1 MASARVIRLAFPIIV
16 FAITSSVCAAAVS
29 DFEDLALA
37 PESYWNGSDESG
49 GFQSGSAYYSNN
61 YDTTFSSWDGFAYS
75 NITDTTTSGMAGQYN
90 AIVGSGEGSSSNY
103 AVGYVGWAGPPTVT
117 LDTAGVVDSL
127 YVTNNNFAYY
137 SMLNGDAFAKKFGG
151 SSGGDEDWFL
161 LTITGKDAGGGVIDT
176 VDFYLA
182 DYRFANN
189 SLDYILDTWE
199 AVDLTSLGVVKSL
212 EFTLSSSDVGGW
224 GMNTPAYFAID
235 TVVLVFMV
243 EIDIKPRSCPNPL
256 NVKNKGVLPVVIL
269 GSEDF
274 DVNTIDMASIRL
286 AGVAP
291 IRSSYEDA
299 AAPVSD
305 RQYECECTT
314 EGGDGYLD
322 LTLKFENEEIVKA
335 LGEVTDGEEWV
346 LILTGALYDE
356 TPIEGADCILVISK
370 KGKGRN
376 E

>member
-1 MASARVIRLAFPIIV
+1 VIRLAFIIIV

-90 AIVGSGEGSSSNY
+90 AIVGSGEGGSSNY
-103 AVGYVGWAGPPTVT
+103 AISYVGWAGPPTVT

-151 SSGGDEDWFL
+151 ASGDDEDWFL
-161 LTITGKDAGGGVIDT
+161 LTITGKDAGGDVIDT

-182 DYRFANN
+182 DYRFADNG
-189 SLDYILDTWE
+189 LDYILDTWE

-212 EFTLSSSDVGGW
+212 EFTLSSSDVGEW

-256 NVKNKGVLPVVIL
+256 NVKSKGVLPVVIL

-274 DVNTIDMASIRL
+274 DVNTIDIASIGL

-299 AAPVSD
+299 ATPVTD
-305 RQYECECTT
+305 GNECECSTA
-314 EGGDGYLD
+314 GADGYLD

-346 LILTGALYDE
+346 LTLTGALYDE
-356 TPIEGADCILVISK
+356 TPIEGADCIVVISK

>member
-1 MASARVIRLAFPIIV
+1 MASARVIRLAFIIIV

-90 AIVGSGEGSSSNY
+90 AIVGSGESSSSNY
-103 AVGYVGWAGPPTVT
+103 AISYIWAGPPAVT

-151 SSGGDEDWFL
+151 SSGNDEDWFL
-161 LTITGKDAGGGVIDT
+161 LTITGKDAGGDVIDT

-182 DYRFANN
+182 DYRFSDNG
-189 SLDYILDTWE
+189 LDYILDTWE

-212 EFTLSSSDVGGW
+212 EFSLSSSDVGGW

-256 NVKNKGVLPVVIL
+256 NVKSKGVLPAVIL

-274 DVNTIDMASIRL
+274 DVNTIDIASIRL

-299 AAPVSD
+299 ATPVSEG
-305 RQYECECTT
+305 QYECECNTA
-314 EGGDGYLD
+314 GGDGYLD
-322 LTLKFENEEIVKA
+322 LALKFENEEIVKA

-346 LILTGALYDE
+346 LTLTGALYDE